1 MRKSNDK
8 LRCSFCGKSQDEV
21 KKLIAGPSVSICIE
35 CIDICSELVADGHK
49 KHFQFVAWV
58 RRTMRQ
64 SDDKLRCSFCGKGQS
79 QVKKLIAGPSVYI
92 CNECI
97 DIGSE
102 IVADDHKKDSGGVKM
117 EFIEKTCVMT
127 KADMNRVLAR
137 IASQIVENN
146 PDLSN
151 VLLVGIRRRG
161 VPLAERLAT
170 RIREMDGVNMS
181 TGALDI
187 TLYRD
192 DLSTVGE
199 RPVVNKTELPAN
211 ITGKTIILVDDVLYT
226 GRTIR
231 AAMDELIDFGRPRR
245 VQLAVLIDRGWREL
259 PIQADYIG
267 KYVTTT
273 EKEIIKVMLPEFD
286 EMEQVLLV
294 EQK

>member
-1 MRKSNDK
+1 
-8 LRCSFCGKSQDEV
+8 
-21 KKLIAGPSVSICIE
+21 
-35 CIDICSELVADGHK
+35 
-49 KHFQFVAWV
+49 
-58 RRTMRQ
+58 MRQ
-64 SDDKLRCSFCGKGQS
+64 DDDKLRCSFCGKDQS
-79 QVKKLIAGPSVYI
+79 QVKKIVAGPSVCI
-92 CNECI
+92 CKECI
-97 DIGSE
+97 DICNE
-102 IVADDHKKDSGGVKM
+102 IVADDYKKHSGGSKM
-117 EFIEKTCVMT
+117 EFVEKSCVMT
-127 KADMNRVLAR
+127 TADMNRVLAR
-137 IASQIVENN
+137 MSSQIVENN

-161 VPLAERLAT
+161 VPLAARLAA
-170 RIREMDGVNMS
+170 RIKEMDSIDVA

-231 AAMDELIDFGRPRR
+231 AALDELIDFGRPRR
-245 VQLAVLIDRGWREL
+245 VQLAVLVDRGWREL

-273 EKEIIKVMLPEFD
+273 DKEIVKVMLPEFD
-286 EMEQVLLV
+286 ETEQVLVV